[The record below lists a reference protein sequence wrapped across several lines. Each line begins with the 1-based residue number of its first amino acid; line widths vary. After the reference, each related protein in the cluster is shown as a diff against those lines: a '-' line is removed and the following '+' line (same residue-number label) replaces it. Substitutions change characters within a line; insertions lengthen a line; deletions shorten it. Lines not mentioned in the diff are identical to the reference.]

1 MACIL
6 ADMEKTP
13 TDPPPPRANIIDV
26 LLLTLCCLLALV
38 LVANLVDFARLVWG
52 PAHC

>member
-1 MACIL
+1 
-6 ADMEKTP
+6 MEKTP

-38 LVANLVDFARLVWG
+38 LVANLVDFGRMVMG
-52 PAHC
+52 GGHC

>member
-13 TDPPPPRANIIDV
+13 TDPPPRANVVDV
-26 LLLTLCCLLALV
+26 LLLTFAVLMALV
-38 LVANLVDFARLVWG
+38 LVANLVDLGRMVMG
-52 PAHC
+52 GGHC